1 MNFAIECER
10 EDDGRWIA
18 DVVDLPGV
26 MVYGDTLDDAVAK
39 VQILAL
45 PVLADKLEA
54 EEVRPLN
61 ISFSIPGSA

>member
-10 EDDGRWIA
+10 EDDGCWIA

-45 PVLADKLEA
+45 RVLADKLEA
-54 EEVRPLN
+54 GEVCPLS
-61 ISFSIPGSA
+61 ISLSISGST